1 MKKIKF
7 IALAF
12 LALTLGSCMGDSY
25 ADPDLTE
32 KVPAAPWGNN
42 SLKEKNVISIA
53 DLKTQFATVIANSSY
68 KLIEKDM
75 MIKAVVTGNDVSG
88 NIYNQVSVQDASGA
102 IIIAINGSG
111 LSGYLPVGQEIL
123 VNLKGLY
130 IGSYKKLPQIGGVNT
145 KISDGTLSMGK
156 IERAVWNQHFKILNP
171 GEADASTVEP
181 EEFDKTKLNNSTKE
195 EKAAFAA
202 YMEANVGKLMTLK
215 KVKFASANG
224 TNVWAPD
231 DSNTS
236 LELIDAETGKKISSS
251 NLVVRNSGYSK
262 FANEVVPQGV
272 FDITGIFTRFGDT
285 WQIVLRNTDDLKSV
299 VLAYLS
305 EPFDASQGNFT
316 IDNIKLAE
324 GVEFVW
330 KWASAAYGM
339 KASGYVN
346 STKYDLQSR
355 LKSPAI
361 DLKSAKSAKLMFDQA
376 INFSSDIKQECKVQI
391 STDGK
396 TWTDLDVQG
405 YPTGDN
411 WDFVSSTADLTKYCG
426 KTIYIGFLY
435 SSTPTSAPTWEVK
448 NFAVK

>member
-12 LALTLGSCMGDSY
+12 LALTLGSCMGDGY

-32 KVPAAPWGNN
+32 KVPAAPYGNN
-42 SLKEKNVISIA
+42 SLREKNVISIA
-53 DLKTQFATVIANSSY
+53 DLKTQFATIINSDNGY
-68 KLIEKDM
+68 KQIEKDM

-145 KISDGTLSMGK
+145 KLSDGSLGMGK
-156 IERAVWNQHFKILNP
+156 IERAIWNEHFKILNP
-171 GEADASTVEP
+171 GEADASTVVP
-181 EEFDKTKLNNSTKE
+181 EEFDLTKLTD
-195 EKAAFAA
+195 AA
-202 YMEANVGKLMTLK
+202 YMNANVGKLMTLK

-231 DSNTS
+231 DTNTS

-272 FDITGIFTRFGDT
+272 FDITGIFTRYNNT
-285 WQIVLRNTDDLKSV
+285 WQIVLRSTDDLKSV

-316 IDNIKLAE
+316 IDNIKLAD

-346 STKYDLQSR
+346 GSKQELQSR

-376 INFSSDIKQECKVQI
+376 INFASDMKQECKVQI

-405 YPTGDN
+405 YPAGN
-411 WDFVSSTADLTKYCG
+411 SWDFVSSTADLTKYCG

-435 SSTPTSAPTWEVK
+435 SSTPTGAPTWEVK

>member
-12 LALTLGSCMGDSY
+12 LALTLGSCMGDGY
-25 ADPDLTE
+25 ADPDLTD
-32 KVPAAPWGNN
+32 KVPAAPYGNN
-42 SLKEKNVISIA
+42 SLREKNVISIA
-53 DLKTQFATVIANSSY
+53 DLKTQFATIINSDNGY

-145 KISDGTLSMGK
+145 KLSDGSLGMGK
-156 IERAVWNQHFKILNP
+156 IERAIWNEHFKILNP
-171 GEADASTVEP
+171 GEADASTVVP
-181 EEFDKTKLNNSTKE
+181 EEFDLTKLTD
-195 EKAAFAA
+195 AA
-202 YMEANVGKLMTLK
+202 YMDANVGKLMTLK

-231 DSNTS
+231 DTNTS
-236 LELIDAETGKKISSS
+236 LELIDAETGKRINKN

-299 VLAYLS
+299 VLAYIS

-316 IDNIKLAE
+316 IDNIKLAD

-346 STKYDLQSR
+346 GSKQELQSR

-376 INFSSDIKQECKVQI
+376 INFASDMKQECKVQI

-405 YPTGDN
+405 YPTEN
-411 WDFVSSTADLTKYCG
+411 SWAFVSSTADLTKYCG

-435 SSTPTSAPTWEVK
+435 SSSPTSAPTWEVK

>member
-12 LALTLGSCMGDSY
+12 LALTLGSCMGDGY
-25 ADPDLTE
+25 ADPDLTD
-32 KVPAAPWGNN
+32 KVPAAPYGNN
-42 SLKEKNVISIA
+42 SLREKNVISIA
-53 DLKTQFATVIANSSY
+53 DLKTQFATIINSDNGY

-145 KISDGTLSMGK
+145 KLSDGSLGMGK
-156 IERAVWNQHFKILNP
+156 IERAIWNEHFKILNP
-171 GEADASTVEP
+171 GEADASTVVP
-181 EEFDKTKLNNSTKE
+181 EEFDLTKLTD
-195 EKAAFAA
+195 AA
-202 YMEANVGKLMTLK
+202 YMDANVCKLMTLK

-231 DSNTS
+231 DTNTS

-272 FDITGIFTRFGDT
+272 FDITGIFTRYNNT
-285 WQIVLRNTDDLKSV
+285 WQIVLRSTDDLKSV

-316 IDNIKLAE
+316 IDNIKLAD

-346 STKYDLQSR
+346 GSKQELQSR

-376 INFSSDIKQECKVQI
+376 INFASDMKQECKVQI

-405 YPTGDN
+405 YPAGN
-411 WDFVSSTADLTKYCG
+411 SWDFVSSTADLTKYCG

-435 SSTPTSAPTWEVK
+435 SSTPTGAPTWEVK

>member
-12 LALTLGSCMGDSY
+12 LALTLGSCMGDGY

-32 KVPAAPWGNN
+32 KVPASPWGNN
-42 SLKEKNVISIA
+42 SLREKNVISIA
-53 DLKTQFATVIANSSY
+53 DLKTQFATIINSDNGY

-145 KISDGTLSMGK
+145 KLSDGSLGMGK

-171 GEADASTVEP
+171 GEADASTVVP
-181 EEFDKTKLNNSTKE
+181 EEFDLTKLTD
-195 EKAAFAA
+195 AA
-202 YMEANVGKLMTLK
+202 YMDANVGKLMTLK

-231 DSNTS
+231 DTNTS

-272 FDITGIFTRFGDT
+272 FDITGIFTRYNNT

-299 VLAYLS
+299 VLAYIS

-316 IDNIKLAE
+316 IDNIKLAD

-346 STKYDLQSR
+346 GSKQELQSR

-376 INFSSDIKQECKVQI
+376 INYASDIKQECKVQI

-405 YPTGDN
+405 YPAGN
-411 WDFVSSTADLTKYCG
+411 SWDFVSSTADLTKYCG

-435 SSTPTSAPTWEVK
+435 SSTPTGAPTWEVK

>member
-12 LALTLGSCMGDSY
+12 LALTLGSCMGDGY

-32 KVPAAPWGNN
+32 KVPAAPYGNN
-42 SLKEKNVISIA
+42 SLREKNVISIA
-53 DLKTQFATVIANSSY
+53 DLKTQFATIINSDNGY

-123 VNLKGLY
+123 VSLKGLY

-145 KISDGTLSMGK
+145 KLSDGSLGMGK
-156 IERAVWNQHFKILNP
+156 IERAIWNEHFKILNP
-171 GEADASTVEP
+171 GEADASTVVP
-181 EEFDKTKLNNSTKE
+181 EEFDLTKLTD
-195 EKAAFAA
+195 AA
-202 YMEANVGKLMTLK
+202 YMDANVGKLMTLK

-231 DSNTS
+231 DTNTS
-236 LELIDAETGKKISSS
+236 LELIDAETGKRINKN

-272 FDITGIFTRFGDT
+272 FDITGIFTRYNNT
-285 WQIVLRNTDDLKSV
+285 WQIVLRSTDDLKSV

-316 IDNIKLAE
+316 IDNIKLAD

-346 STKYDLQSR
+346 GSKQELQSR

-376 INFSSDIKQECKVQI
+376 INFASDMKQECKVQI

-396 TWTDLDVQG
+396 TWTDLVVQG
-405 YPTGDN
+405 YPTEN
-411 WDFVSSTADLTKYCG
+411 SWTFVSSTADLTKYCG

-435 SSTPTSAPTWEVK
+435 SSSPTSAPTWEVK

>member
-12 LALTLGSCMGDSY
+12 LALTLGSCMGDGY

-32 KVPAAPWGNN
+32 KVPASPWGNN
-42 SLKEKNVISIA
+42 SLREKNVISIA
-53 DLKTQFATVIANSSY
+53 DLKTQFATVINSDNGY
-68 KLIEKDM
+68 KQIEKDM

-145 KISDGTLSMGK
+145 KLSDGSLGMGK
-156 IERAVWNQHFKILNP
+156 IERAIWNEHFKILNP
-171 GEADASTVEP
+171 GEADASTVVP
-181 EEFDKTKLNNSTKE
+181 EEFDLTKLSD
-195 EKAAFAA
+195 AA
-202 YMEANVGKLMTLK
+202 YMEANVCKLMTLK

-231 DSNTS
+231 DTNTS

-272 FDITGIFTRFGDT
+272 FDITGIFTRYNNT
-285 WQIVLRNTDDLKSV
+285 WQIVLRSTDDLKSV

-316 IDNIKLAE
+316 IDNIKLAD

-346 STKYDLQSR
+346 GSKQELQSR

-376 INFSSDIKQECKVQI
+376 INFASDMKQECKVQI

-396 TWTDLDVQG
+396 IWTDLDVQG
-405 YPTGDN
+405 YPAGN
-411 WDFVSSTADLTKYCG
+411 SWDFVSSTADLTKYCG

-435 SSTPTSAPTWEVK
+435 SSTPTGAPTWEVK

>member
-12 LALTLGSCMGDSY
+12 LALTLGSCMGDGY

-32 KVPAAPWGNN
+32 KVPASPWGNN
-42 SLKEKNVISIA
+42 SLREKNVISIA
-53 DLKTQFATVIANSSY
+53 DLKTQFATIINSDNGY
-68 KLIEKDM
+68 KQIEKDM

-145 KISDGTLSMGK
+145 KLSDGSLGMGK
-156 IERAVWNQHFKILNP
+156 IERAIWNEHFKILNP
-171 GEADASTVEP
+171 GEADASTVVP
-181 EEFDKTKLNNSTKE
+181 VEFDLTKLTD
-195 EKAAFAA
+195 AA

-231 DSNTS
+231 DTNTS
-236 LELIDAETGKKISSS
+236 LELIDAETGKRINKN
-251 NLVVRNSGYSK
+251 NLIVRNSGYSK

-272 FDITGIFTRFGDT
+272 FDITGIFTRYNNT

-299 VLAYLS
+299 VLAFIS

-316 IDNIKLAE
+316 IDNIKLAD

-346 STKYDLQSR
+346 GSKQELLSR

-376 INFSSDIKQECKVQI
+376 INFASDMKQECKVQI

-405 YPTGDN
+405 YPTEN
-411 WDFVSSTADLTKYCG
+411 SWTFVSSTADLTKYCG

-435 SSTPTSAPTWEVK
+435 SSTPTGAPTWEVK
-448 NFAVK
+448 NFVVK

>member
-171 GEADASTVEP
+171 GEADASTVVP
-181 EEFDKTKLNNSTKE
+181 EEFDLTKLTDK
-195 EKAAFAA
+195 A

-224 TNVWAPD
+224 TNVWAPND
-231 DSNTS
+231 TNTS
-236 LELIDAETGKKISSS
+236 LELINAETGKRINSS

-316 IDNIKLAE
+316 IDNIKLAD

-376 INFSSDIKQECKVQI
+376 INFASDMKQECKVQI

-405 YPTGDN
+405 YPTEN
-411 WDFVSSTADLTKYCG
+411 SWTFVSSTADLTKYCG

-435 SSTPTSAPTWEVK
+435 SSSPTGAPTWEVK
-448 NFAVK
+448 NLQ

>member
-12 LALTLGSCMGDSY
+12 LALTLGSCMGDGY

-32 KVPAAPWGNN
+32 KVPASPWGNN
-42 SLKEKNVISIA
+42 SLREKNVISIA
-53 DLKTQFATVIANSSY
+53 DLKTQFATVINSDNGY
-68 KLIEKDM
+68 KQIEKDM
-75 MIKAVVTGNDVSG
+75 MIKAVVTGNDISG

-145 KISDGTLSMGK
+145 KLSDGSLGMGK
-156 IERAVWNQHFKILNP
+156 IERAIWNEHFKILNP
-171 GEADASTVEP
+171 GEADASTVVP
-181 EEFDKTKLNNSTKE
+181 EEFDLTKLTD
-195 EKAAFAA
+195 AA
-202 YMEANVGKLMTLK
+202 YMDANVGKLMTLK

-231 DSNTS
+231 DTNTS

-272 FDITGIFTRFGDT
+272 FDITGIFTRYNNT

-299 VLAYLS
+299 VLAYIS

-316 IDNIKLAE
+316 IDNIKLAD

-346 STKYDLQSR
+346 GSKQELQSR

-376 INFSSDIKQECKVQI
+376 INYASDIKQECKVQI

-405 YPTGDN
+405 YPAGN
-411 WDFVSSTADLTKYCG
+411 SWDFVSSTADLTKYCG

-435 SSTPTSAPTWEVK
+435 SSTPTGAPTWEVK

>member
-25 ADPDLTE
+25 ADPDLTD
-32 KVPAAPWGNN
+32 KVPAAPYGNN

-68 KLIEKDM
+68 KQIEKDM

-123 VNLKGLY
+123 VNLKDLY

-145 KISDGTLSMGK
+145 KISDGSLSMGK

-181 EEFDKTKLNNSTKE
+181 EEFDLTKLTDN
-195 EKAAFAA
+195 A
-202 YMEANVGKLMTLK
+202 YMEANVCKLMTLK

-236 LELIDAETGKKISSS
+236 LELIDAETGKRINKN

-262 FANEVVPQGV
+262 FANEVIPQGV
-272 FDITGIFTRFGDT
+272 FDITGIFTRYHNKDYDT
-285 WQIVLRNTDDLKSV
+285 WQIVLRSTDDLK
-299 VLAYLS
+299 AS
-305 EPFDASQGNFT
+305 ETGGTLEKPYTVAQALEKINAGTAGDAKVYATGIIVKVKDVDTGQYGNGT
-316 IDNIKLAE
+316 
-324 GVEFVW
+324 FV
-330 KWASAAYGM
+330 
-339 KASGYVN
+339 
-346 STKYDLQSR
+346 
-355 LKSPAI
+355 I
-361 DLKSAKSAKLMFDQA
+361 
-376 INFSSDIKQECKVQI
+376 SD
-391 STDGK
+391 DGK
-396 TWTDLDVQG
+396 DTE
-405 YPTGDN
+405 
-411 WDFVSSTADLTKYCG
+411 G
-426 KTIYIGFLY
+426 KTL
-435 SSTPTSAPTWEVK
+435 EVFRCFNIDGAK
-448 NFAVK
+448 WTEETKGILVPGKKVVVSGTLLDYNGTKEIKGGNLISIK

>member
-12 LALTLGSCMGDSY
+12 LALTLGSCMGDGY

-32 KVPAAPWGNN
+32 KVPAAPYGNN
-42 SLKEKNVISIA
+42 SLREKNVISIA
-53 DLKTQFATVIANSSY
+53 DLKTQFATIINSDNGY
-68 KLIEKDM
+68 KQIEKDM

-145 KISDGTLSMGK
+145 KLSDGSLGMGK
-156 IERAVWNQHFKILNP
+156 IERAVWNEHFKILNP
-171 GEADASTVEP
+171 GEADASTVVP
-181 EEFDKTKLNNSTKE
+181 EEFDLTKLTD
-195 EKAAFAA
+195 AA
-202 YMEANVGKLMTLK
+202 YMDANVGKLMTLK
-215 KVKFASANG
+215 KMKFASANG
-224 TNVWAPD
+224 KNVWAPD
-231 DSNTS
+231 DTNTS
-236 LELIDAETGKKISSS
+236 LELIDAETGKRINKN

-262 FANEVVPQGV
+262 FANEVVPKGV
-272 FDITGIFTRFGDT
+272 FDITGIFTRYNNT
-285 WQIVLRNTDDLKSV
+285 WQIVLRSTDDLKSV

-316 IDNIKLAE
+316 IDNIKLAD

-346 STKYDLQSR
+346 GSKQELQSR

-376 INFSSDIKQECKVQI
+376 INFASDMKQECKVQI

-405 YPTGDN
+405 YPTEN
-411 WDFVSSTADLTKYCG
+411 SWTFVSSTADLTKYCG

-435 SSTPTSAPTWEVK
+435 SSSPTGAPTWEVK

>member
-12 LALTLGSCMGDSY
+12 LALTLGSCMGDGY

-32 KVPAAPWGNN
+32 KVPASPWGNN
-42 SLKEKNVISIA
+42 SLREKNVISIA
-53 DLKTQFATVIANSSY
+53 DLKTQFATIINSDNGY

-88 NIYNQVSVQDASGA
+88 NIYNQVSVQDTSGA

-145 KISDGTLSMGK
+145 KLSDGSLGIGK
-156 IERAVWNQHFKILNP
+156 IERAIWNEHFKILNP
-171 GEADASTVEP
+171 GEADASTVVP
-181 EEFDKTKLNNSTKE
+181 EEFDLTKLTD
-195 EKAAFAA
+195 AA
-202 YMEANVGKLMTLK
+202 YMEANVCKLMTLK

-231 DSNTS
+231 DTNTS

-272 FDITGIFTRFGDT
+272 FDITGIFTRYNNT
-285 WQIVLRNTDDLKSV
+285 WQIVLRSTDDLKSV

-316 IDNIKLAE
+316 IDNIKLAD

-346 STKYDLQSR
+346 GSKQELQSR

-376 INFSSDIKQECKVQI
+376 INFASDMKQECKVQI

-405 YPTGDN
+405 YPTEN
-411 WDFVSSTADLTKYCG
+411 SWTFVSSTADLTKYCG

-435 SSTPTSAPTWEVK
+435 SSSPTGAPTWEVK

>member
-12 LALTLGSCMGDSY
+12 LALTLGSCMGDGY

-32 KVPAAPWGNN
+32 KVPASPWGNN
-42 SLKEKNVISIA
+42 SLREKNVISIA
-53 DLKTQFATVIANSSY
+53 DLKTQFATIINSDNGY
-68 KLIEKDM
+68 KQIEKDM

-123 VNLKGLY
+123 VNLKGLH

-145 KISDGTLSMGK
+145 KLSDGSLGMGK
-156 IERAVWNQHFKILNP
+156 IERAIWNEHFKILNP
-171 GEADASTVEP
+171 GEADASTVVP
-181 EEFDKTKLNNSTKE
+181 EEFDLTKLTD
-195 EKAAFAA
+195 AA
-202 YMEANVGKLMTLK
+202 YMDANVGKLMTLK

-224 TNVWAPD
+224 KNVWAPD
-231 DSNTS
+231 DTNTS
-236 LELIDAETGKKISSS
+236 LELIDAETGKRISSS

-272 FDITGIFTRFGDT
+272 FDITGIFTRYNNT
-285 WQIVLRNTDDLKSV
+285 WQIVLRSTDDLKSV

-316 IDNIKLAE
+316 IDNIKLAD

-346 STKYDLQSR
+346 GSKQELQSR

-376 INFSSDIKQECKVQI
+376 INFASDMKQECKVQI

-405 YPTGDN
+405 YPTEN
-411 WDFVSSTADLTKYCG
+411 SWTFVSSTADLTKYCG

-435 SSTPTSAPTWEVK
+435 SSSPTGAPTWEVK

>member
-12 LALTLGSCMGDSY
+12 LALTLGSCMGDGY

-32 KVPAAPWGNN
+32 KVPAAPYGNN
-42 SLKEKNVISIA
+42 SLREKNVISIA
-53 DLKTQFATVIANSSY
+53 DLKNQFATVIANSSY

-145 KISDGTLSMGK
+145 KLSDGSLGMGK
-156 IERAVWNQHFKILNP
+156 IERAIWNQHFKILNP

-181 EEFDKTKLNNSTKE
+181 EEFDLTKLTD
-195 EKAAFAA
+195 AA

-231 DSNTS
+231 DTNTS

-285 WQIVLRNTDDLKSV
+285 WQIVLRSTDDLKSV
-299 VLAYLS
+299 VLAYIS

-316 IDNIKLAE
+316 IDNIKLAD

-346 STKYDLQSR
+346 GSKQELQSR

-376 INFSSDIKQECKVQI
+376 INFASDMKQECKVQI

-405 YPTGDN
+405 YPTEN
-411 WDFVSSTADLTKYCG
+411 SWTFVSSTADLTKYCG
-426 KTIYIGFLY
+426 KNIYIGFLY
-435 SSTPTSAPTWEVK
+435 SSSPTGAPTWEVK

>member
-12 LALTLGSCMGDSY
+12 LALTLGSCMGDGY

-32 KVPAAPWGNN
+32 KVPASPWGNN
-42 SLKEKNVISIA
+42 SLREKNVISIA
-53 DLKTQFATVIANSSY
+53 DLKTQFATIINSDNGY

-145 KISDGTLSMGK
+145 KLSNGSLGIGK
-156 IERAVWNQHFKILNP
+156 IERAIWNEHFKILNP
-171 GEADASTVEP
+171 GEADASTVVP
-181 EEFDKTKLNNSTKE
+181 EEFDRTKLNNLTKE

-231 DSNTS
+231 DTNTS
-236 LELIDAETGKKISSS
+236 LELIDAETGKRINKN

-285 WQIVLRNTDDLKSV
+285 WQIVLRSTDDLK
-299 VLAYLS
+299 AS
-305 EPFDASQGNFT
+305 ETGGTLEKPYTVAQALEKINAGTAGDAKVYATGIIVKVKDVDTGTYGNAT
-316 IDNIKLAE
+316 
-324 GVEFVW
+324 FV
-330 KWASAAYGM
+330 
-339 KASGYVN
+339 
-346 STKYDLQSR
+346 
-355 LKSPAI
+355 I
-361 DLKSAKSAKLMFDQA
+361 
-376 INFSSDIKQECKVQI
+376 SD
-391 STDGK
+391 DGK
-396 TWTDLDVQG
+396 DTEGKTLDVFRCFNIDG
-405 YPTGDN
+405 AKWTEETKGILVPGKKVV
-411 WDFVSSTADLTKYCG
+411 VSGTLLDYNGTKEIKG
-426 KTIYIGFLY
+426 GNLISIK
-435 SSTPTSAPTWEVK
+435 
-448 NFAVK
+448 

>member
-12 LALTLGSCMGDSY
+12 LALTLGSCMGDGY

-32 KVPAAPWGNN
+32 KVPASPWGNN
-42 SLKEKNVISIA
+42 SLREKNVISIA
-53 DLKTQFATVIANSSY
+53 DLKTQFATIINSDNGY

-88 NIYNQVSVQDASGA
+88 NIYNQVSVQDTSGA

-145 KISDGTLSMGK
+145 KLSNGSLGIGK
-156 IERAVWNQHFKILNP
+156 IERAIWNEHFKILNP
-171 GEADASTVEP
+171 GEADASTVVP
-181 EEFDKTKLNNSTKE
+181 EEFDRTKLNNLTKE

-202 YMEANVGKLMTLK
+202 YMEANVCKLMTLK

-231 DSNTS
+231 DTNTS
-236 LELIDAETGKKISSS
+236 LELIDAETGKRINKN

-272 FDITGIFTRFGDT
+272 FDITGIFTRFGNT
-285 WQIVLRNTDDLKSV
+285 WQIVLRNTDDLK
-299 VLAYLS
+299 AS
-305 EPFDASQGNFT
+305 ETGGTLEKPYTVAQALEKINAGTAGDAKVYATGIIVKVKNVDTGTYGNAT
-316 IDNIKLAE
+316 
-324 GVEFVW
+324 FV
-330 KWASAAYGM
+330 
-339 KASGYVN
+339 
-346 STKYDLQSR
+346 
-355 LKSPAI
+355 I
-361 DLKSAKSAKLMFDQA
+361 
-376 INFSSDIKQECKVQI
+376 SD
-391 STDGK
+391 DGK
-396 TWTDLDVQG
+396 DTEGKTLDVFRCLNIDG
-405 YPTGDN
+405 AKWTEETKGILVPGKKVV
-411 WDFVSSTADLTKYCG
+411 VSGTLLDYNGTKEIKG
-426 KTIYIGFLY
+426 GNLISIK
-435 SSTPTSAPTWEVK
+435 
-448 NFAVK
+448 

>member
-12 LALTLGSCMGDSY
+12 LALTLGSCMGDGY

-42 SLKEKNVISIA
+42 SLREKNVISIA
-53 DLKTQFATVIANSSY
+53 DLKTQFATIINSDNGY
-68 KLIEKDM
+68 KQIEKDM
-75 MIKAVVTGNDVSG
+75 MLKAVVTGNDVSG

-145 KISDGTLSMGK
+145 KLSDGSLGIGK
-156 IERAVWNQHFKILNP
+156 IERAIWNEHFKILNP
-171 GEADASTVEP
+171 GEADASTVVP
-181 EEFDKTKLNNSTKE
+181 EEFDLTKLTD
-195 EKAAFAA
+195 AA

-231 DSNTS
+231 DTNTS

-272 FDITGIFTRFGDT
+272 FDITGIFTRYNNA

-299 VLAYLS
+299 VLAYIS

-316 IDNIKLAE
+316 IDNIKLAD

-346 STKYDLQSR
+346 GSKQELQSR

-376 INFSSDIKQECKVQI
+376 INYASDMKQECKVQI

-405 YPTGDN
+405 YPTEN
-411 WDFVSSTADLTKYCG
+411 SWTFVSSTADLTKYCG

>member
-12 LALTLGSCMGDSY
+12 LALTLGSCMGDGY

-32 KVPAAPWGNN
+32 KVPASPWGNN
-42 SLKEKNVISIA
+42 SLREKNVISIA
-53 DLKTQFATVIANSSY
+53 DLKTQFATIINSDNGY
-68 KLIEKDM
+68 KQIEKDM

-145 KISDGTLSMGK
+145 KLSDGSLGMGK
-156 IERAVWNQHFKILNP
+156 IERAIWNEHFKILNP
-171 GEADASTVEP
+171 GEADASTVVP
-181 EEFDKTKLNNSTKE
+181 EEFDLTKLTDP
-195 EKAAFAA
+195 A
-202 YMEANVGKLMTLK
+202 YMEANVCKLMTLK

-231 DSNTS
+231 DTNTS
-236 LELIDAETGKKISSS
+236 LELIDAETGKRISSS

-272 FDITGIFTRFGDT
+272 FDITGIFTRYNNT
-285 WQIVLRNTDDLKSV
+285 WQIVLRSTDDLKSV

-316 IDNIKLAE
+316 IDNIKLAD

-346 STKYDLQSR
+346 GSKQELQSR

-376 INFSSDIKQECKVQI
+376 INFASDMKQECKVQI

-405 YPTGDN
+405 YPAGN
-411 WDFVSSTADLTKYCG
+411 SWDFVSSTADLTKYCG

-435 SSTPTSAPTWEVK
+435 SSTPTGAPTWEVK

>member
-12 LALTLGSCMGDSY
+12 LALTLGSCMGDGY

-32 KVPAAPWGNN
+32 KVPASPYGNN
-42 SLKEKNVISIA
+42 SLREKNVISIA
-53 DLKTQFATVIANSSY
+53 DLKTQFATVINSDNGY
-68 KLIEKDM
+68 KQIEKDM

-145 KISDGTLSMGK
+145 KLSDGSLGMGK
-156 IERAVWNQHFKILNP
+156 IERAIWNEHFKILNP
-171 GEADASTVEP
+171 GEADASTVVP
-181 EEFDKTKLNNSTKE
+181 EEFDLTKLTD
-195 EKAAFAA
+195 AA

-231 DSNTS
+231 DTNTS

-272 FDITGIFTRFGDT
+272 FDITGIFTRYNNT

-299 VLAYLS
+299 VLAYIS

-316 IDNIKLAE
+316 IDNIKLAD

-346 STKYDLQSR
+346 GSKQELQSR

-376 INFSSDIKQECKVQI
+376 INYASDIKQECKVQI

-405 YPTGDN
+405 YPAGN
-411 WDFVSSTADLTKYCG
+411 SWDFVSSTADLTKYCG

-435 SSTPTSAPTWEVK
+435 SSTPTGAPTWEVK

>member
-12 LALTLGSCMGDSY
+12 LALTLGSCMGDGY

-32 KVPAAPWGNN
+32 KVPASPWGNN
-42 SLKEKNVISIA
+42 SLREKNVISIA
-53 DLKTQFATVIANSSY
+53 DLKTQFATIINSDNGY

-145 KISDGTLSMGK
+145 KLSDGSLGMGK
-156 IERAVWNQHFKILNP
+156 IERAIWNEHFKILNP
-171 GEADASTVEP
+171 GEADASTVVP
-181 EEFDKTKLNNSTKE
+181 EEFDLTKLTDP
-195 EKAAFAA
+195 A
-202 YMEANVGKLMTLK
+202 YMDANVGKLMTLK

-231 DSNTS
+231 DTNTS
-236 LELIDAETGKKISSS
+236 LELIDAETGKRINKN

-272 FDITGIFTRFGDT
+272 FDITGIFTRYNNT
-285 WQIVLRNTDDLKSV
+285 WQIVLRSTDDLKPV

-316 IDNIKLAE
+316 IDNIKLAD

-346 STKYDLQSR
+346 GSKQELQSR

-376 INFSSDIKQECKVQI
+376 INFASDMKQECKVQI

-405 YPTGDN
+405 YPTEN
-411 WDFVSSTADLTKYCG
+411 SWTFVSSTADLTKYCG

-435 SSTPTSAPTWEVK
+435 SSSPTSAPTWEVK
-448 NFAVK
+448 NFVVK

>member
-12 LALTLGSCMGDSY
+12 LALTLGSCMGDGY

-32 KVPAAPWGNN
+32 KVPASPWGNN
-42 SLKEKNVISIA
+42 SLREKNVISIA
-53 DLKTQFATVIANSSY
+53 DLKTQFATIINSDNGY
-68 KLIEKDM
+68 KQIEKDM

-145 KISDGTLSMGK
+145 KLSDGSLGMGK
-156 IERAVWNQHFKILNP
+156 IERAIWNEHFKILNP
-171 GEADASTVEP
+171 GEADASTVVP
-181 EEFDKTKLNNSTKE
+181 EEFDLTKLTD
-195 EKAAFAA
+195 AA
-202 YMEANVGKLMTLK
+202 YMDANVGKLMTLK

-231 DSNTS
+231 DTNTS

-262 FANEVVPQGV
+262 FANEVVPKGV
-272 FDITGIFTRFGDT
+272 FDITGIFTRYNNT

-316 IDNIKLAE
+316 IDNIKLAD

-346 STKYDLQSR
+346 GSKQELQSR

-376 INFSSDIKQECKVQI
+376 INFASDMKQECKVQI

-405 YPTGDN
+405 YPTEN
-411 WDFVSSTADLTKYCG
+411 SWTFVSSTADLTKYCG

-435 SSTPTSAPTWEVK
+435 SSSPTSAPTWEVK

>member
-12 LALTLGSCMGDSY
+12 LALTLGSCMGDGY

-32 KVPAAPWGNN
+32 KVPASPWGNN
-42 SLKEKNVISIA
+42 SLREKNVISIA
-53 DLKTQFATVIANSSY
+53 DLKTQFATIINSDNGY
-68 KLIEKDM
+68 KQIEKDM

-145 KISDGTLSMGK
+145 KLSDGSLGMGK
-156 IERAVWNQHFKILNP
+156 IERAIWNEHFKILNP
-171 GEADASTVEP
+171 GEADASTVVP
-181 EEFDKTKLNNSTKE
+181 EEFDLTKLTD
-195 EKAAFAA
+195 AA
-202 YMEANVGKLMTLK
+202 YMDANVGKLMTLK

-224 TNVWAPD
+224 KNVWAPD
-231 DSNTS
+231 DTNTS
-236 LELIDAETGKKISSS
+236 LELIDAETGKRISSS

-262 FANEVVPQGV
+262 FANEVVPKGV
-272 FDITGIFTRFGDT
+272 FDITGIFTRYNNT
-285 WQIVLRNTDDLKSV
+285 WQIVLRSTDDLKSV

-316 IDNIKLAE
+316 IDNIKLAD

-346 STKYDLQSR
+346 GSKQELQSR

-376 INFSSDIKQECKVQI
+376 INFASDMKQECKVQI

-405 YPTGDN
+405 YPTEN
-411 WDFVSSTADLTKYCG
+411 SWTFVSSTADLTKYCG

-435 SSTPTSAPTWEVK
+435 SSSPTGAPTWEVK

>member
-12 LALTLGSCMGDSY
+12 LALTLGSCMGDGY

-32 KVPAAPWGNN
+32 KVPAAPYGNN
-42 SLKEKNVISIA
+42 SLREKNVISIA
-53 DLKTQFATVIANSSY
+53 DLKTQFATIINSDNGY

-123 VNLKGLY
+123 VNLKDLY

-145 KISDGTLSMGK
+145 KLSDGSLGMGK

-171 GEADASTVEP
+171 GEADATTVVP
-181 EEFDKTKLNNSTKE
+181 EEFDLTKLTD
-195 EKAAFAA
+195 AA
-202 YMEANVGKLMTLK
+202 YMDANVGKLMTLK

-231 DSNTS
+231 DTNTS
-236 LELIDAETGKKISSS
+236 LELIDAETGKRINKN

-262 FANEVVPQGV
+262 FANEVIPQGV
-272 FDITGIFTRFGDT
+272 FDITGIFTRYNNT

-299 VLAYLS
+299 VLAYIS

-316 IDNIKLAE
+316 IDNIKLAD

-346 STKYDLQSR
+346 GSKQELQSR

-376 INFSSDIKQECKVQI
+376 INFASDMKQECKVQI

-405 YPTGDN
+405 YPTEN
-411 WDFVSSTADLTKYCG
+411 SWTFVSSTADLTKYCG

-435 SSTPTSAPTWEVK
+435 SSTPTGAPTWEVK
-448 NFAVK
+448 NFVVK

>member
-12 LALTLGSCMGDSY
+12 LALTLGSCMGDGY

-32 KVPAAPWGNN
+32 KVPASPWGNN
-42 SLKEKNVISIA
+42 SLREKNVISIA
-53 DLKTQFATVIANSSY
+53 DLKTQFATIINSDNGY

-145 KISDGTLSMGK
+145 KLSDGSLGIGK
-156 IERAVWNQHFKILNP
+156 IERAIWNEHFKILNP
-171 GEADASTVEP
+171 GEADASTVVP
-181 EEFDKTKLNNSTKE
+181 EEFDLTKLTD
-195 EKAAFAA
+195 AA
-202 YMEANVGKLMTLK
+202 YMEANVCKLMTLK

-231 DSNTS
+231 DTNTS
-236 LELIDAETGKKISSS
+236 LELIDAETGKRINKN

-272 FDITGIFTRFGDT
+272 FDITGIFTRFGNT
-285 WQIVLRNTDDLKSV
+285 WQIVLRSTDDLKSV

-316 IDNIKLAE
+316 IDNIKLAD

-346 STKYDLQSR
+346 GSKQELQSR

-376 INFSSDIKQECKVQI
+376 INFASDMKQECKVQI

-405 YPTGDN
+405 YPTEN
-411 WDFVSSTADLTKYCG
+411 SWTFVSSTADLTKYCG

-435 SSTPTSAPTWEVK
+435 SSSPTSAPTWEVK

>member
-12 LALTLGSCMGDSY
+12 LALTLGSCMGDGY
-25 ADPDLTE
+25 ADPDLTD
-32 KVPAAPWGNN
+32 KVPAAPYGNN
-42 SLKEKNVISIA
+42 SLREKNVISIA
-53 DLKTQFATVIANSSY
+53 DLKTQFATVINSDNGY
-68 KLIEKDM
+68 KQIEKDM

-145 KISDGTLSMGK
+145 KLSDGSLGIGK
-156 IERAVWNQHFKILNP
+156 IERAIWNEHFKILNP
-171 GEADASTVEP
+171 GEADASTVVP
-181 EEFDKTKLNNSTKE
+181 EEFDLTKLTD
-195 EKAAFAA
+195 AA

-231 DSNTS
+231 DTNTS

-272 FDITGIFTRFGDT
+272 FDITGIFTRYNNT

-299 VLAYLS
+299 VLAYIS

-316 IDNIKLAE
+316 IDNIKLAD

-346 STKYDLQSR
+346 GSKQELQSR

-376 INFSSDIKQECKVQI
+376 INYASDIKQECKVQI

-405 YPTGDN
+405 YPAGN
-411 WDFVSSTADLTKYCG
+411 SWDFVSSTADLTKYCG

-435 SSTPTSAPTWEVK
+435 SSTPTGAPTWEVK

>member
-12 LALTLGSCMGDSY
+12 LALTLGSCMGDGY

-32 KVPAAPWGNN
+32 KVPASPWGNN
-42 SLKEKNVISIA
+42 SLREKNVISIA
-53 DLKTQFATVIANSSY
+53 DLKTQFATIINSDNGY

-145 KISDGTLSMGK
+145 KLSDGSLGMGK

-171 GEADASTVEP
+171 GEADASTVVP
-181 EEFDKTKLNNSTKE
+181 EEFDLTKLTD
-195 EKAAFAA
+195 AA
-202 YMEANVGKLMTLK
+202 YMDANVGKLMTLK

-231 DSNTS
+231 DTNTS
-236 LELIDAETGKKISSS
+236 LELIDAETGKRINKN

-272 FDITGIFTRFGDT
+272 FDITGIFTRFGNT

-316 IDNIKLAE
+316 IDNIKLAD

-346 STKYDLQSR
+346 GSKQELQSR

-376 INFSSDIKQECKVQI
+376 INFASDMKQECKVQI

-405 YPTGDN
+405 YPTEN
-411 WDFVSSTADLTKYCG
+411 SWTFVSSTADLTKYCG

-435 SSTPTSAPTWEVK
+435 SSSPTGAPTWEVK

>member
-12 LALTLGSCMGDSY
+12 LALTLGSCMGDGY

-32 KVPAAPWGNN
+32 KVPAAPYGNN
-42 SLKEKNVISIA
+42 SLREKNVISIA
-53 DLKTQFATVIANSSY
+53 DLKTQFATIINSDNGY

-145 KISDGTLSMGK
+145 KLSDGSLGMGK
-156 IERAVWNQHFKILNP
+156 IERAIWNEHFKILNP
-171 GEADASTVEP
+171 GEADASTVVP
-181 EEFDKTKLNNSTKE
+181 EEFDLTKLTDP
-195 EKAAFAA
+195 A
-202 YMEANVGKLMTLK
+202 YMDANVGKLMTLK

-224 TNVWAPD
+224 KNVWAPD
-231 DSNTS
+231 DTNTS
-236 LELIDAETGKKISSS
+236 LELIDAETGKRINKN

-272 FDITGIFTRFGDT
+272 FDITGIFTRYNNT
-285 WQIVLRNTDDLKSV
+285 WQIVLRSTDDLKSV

-316 IDNIKLAE
+316 IDNIKLAD

-346 STKYDLQSR
+346 GSKQELQSR

-376 INFSSDIKQECKVQI
+376 INFASDMKQECKVQI

-405 YPTGDN
+405 YPTEN
-411 WDFVSSTADLTKYCG
+411 SWTFVSSTADLTKYCG

-435 SSTPTSAPTWEVK
+435 SSSPTSAPTWEVK

>member
-130 IGSYKKLPQIGGVNT
+130 IGSYKKLPQIGSVNT

-156 IERAVWNQHFKILNP
+156 IERAVWNEHFKILNP

-181 EEFDKTKLNNSTKE
+181 EEFDKTKLTDK
-195 EKAAFAA
+195 A

-224 TNVWAPD
+224 TNVWAPKD
-231 DSNTS
+231 TNTS
-236 LELIDAETGKKISSS
+236 LELIDAESGKKINSS

-285 WQIVLRNTDDLKSV
+285 WQIVLRNTDDLKAAQTGGTLEKPYTV
-299 VLAYLS
+299 AQALEKINAGTAG
-305 EPFDASQGNFT
+305 DAKVYATGIIVKVKDVNTGMYGNGT
-316 IDNIKLAE
+316 
-324 GVEFVW
+324 FV
-330 KWASAAYGM
+330 
-339 KASGYVN
+339 
-346 STKYDLQSR
+346 
-355 LKSPAI
+355 I
-361 DLKSAKSAKLMFDQA
+361 
-376 INFSSDIKQECKVQI
+376 SD
-391 STDGK
+391 DGK
-396 TWTDLDVQG
+396 DTE
-405 YPTGDN
+405 
-411 WDFVSSTADLTKYCG
+411 G
-426 KTIYIGFLY
+426 KTL
-435 SSTPTSAPTWEVK
+435 EVFRCFNIDGAK
-448 NFAVK
+448 WTEETKGILVPGKKVVVSGTLLDYNGTKEIKGGNLISIK

>member
-156 IERAVWNQHFKILNP
+156 IERAVWNEHFKILNP

-181 EEFDKTKLNNSTKE
+181 EEFDKTKLTDK
-195 EKAAFAA
+195 A

-224 TNVWAPD
+224 TNVWAPKD
-231 DSNTS
+231 TNTS
-236 LELIDAETGKKISSS
+236 LELIDAESGKRINSS

-285 WQIVLRNTDDLKSV
+285 WQIVLRNTDDLKAAQTGGTLEKPYTV
-299 VLAYLS
+299 AQALEKINAGTAG
-305 EPFDASQGNFT
+305 DAKVYATGIIVKVKDVNTGTYGNGT
-316 IDNIKLAE
+316 
-324 GVEFVW
+324 FV
-330 KWASAAYGM
+330 
-339 KASGYVN
+339 
-346 STKYDLQSR
+346 
-355 LKSPAI
+355 I
-361 DLKSAKSAKLMFDQA
+361 
-376 INFSSDIKQECKVQI
+376 SD
-391 STDGK
+391 DGK
-396 TWTDLDVQG
+396 DTE
-405 YPTGDN
+405 
-411 WDFVSSTADLTKYCG
+411 G
-426 KTIYIGFLY
+426 KTL
-435 SSTPTSAPTWEVK
+435 EVFRCYNIDGAK
-448 NFAVK
+448 WTEETKGILVPGKKVVVSGTLLDYNGTKEIKGGNLISIK

>member
-12 LALTLGSCMGDSY
+12 LALTLGSCMGDGY

-32 KVPAAPWGNN
+32 KVPASPWGNN
-42 SLKEKNVISIA
+42 SLREKNVISIA
-53 DLKTQFATVIANSSY
+53 DLKTQFATIINSDNGY
-68 KLIEKDM
+68 KQIEKDM

-145 KISDGTLSMGK
+145 KLSDGSLGMGK
-156 IERAVWNQHFKILNP
+156 IERAIWNEHFKILNP
-171 GEADASTVEP
+171 GEADASTVVP
-181 EEFDKTKLNNSTKE
+181 EEFDLTKLTD
-195 EKAAFAA
+195 AA
-202 YMEANVGKLMTLK
+202 YMNANVGKLMTLK

-231 DSNTS
+231 DTNTS

-272 FDITGIFTRFGDT
+272 FDITGIFSRYNNT

-316 IDNIKLAE
+316 IDNIKLAD

-346 STKYDLQSR
+346 GSKQELQSR

-376 INFSSDIKQECKVQI
+376 INYASDIKQECKVQI

-405 YPTGDN
+405 YPAGN
-411 WDFVSSTADLTKYCG
+411 SWDFVSSTADLTKYCG

-435 SSTPTSAPTWEVK
+435 SSSPTGAPTWEVK

>member
-12 LALTLGSCMGDSY
+12 LALTLGSCMGDGY

-32 KVPAAPWGNN
+32 KVPAAPYGNN
-42 SLKEKNVISIA
+42 SLREKNVISIA
-53 DLKTQFATVIANSSY
+53 DLKTQFATIINSDNGY

-145 KISDGTLSMGK
+145 KLSDGSLGMGK
-156 IERAVWNQHFKILNP
+156 IERAIWNEHFKILNP
-171 GEADASTVEP
+171 GEADASTVVP
-181 EEFDKTKLNNSTKE
+181 EEFDLTKLTD
-195 EKAAFAA
+195 AA
-202 YMEANVGKLMTLK
+202 YMDANVGKLMTLK

-231 DSNTS
+231 DTNTS
-236 LELIDAETGKKISSS
+236 LELIDAETGKRISSS

-272 FDITGIFTRFGDT
+272 FDITGIFTRYNNT
-285 WQIVLRNTDDLKSV
+285 WQIVLRSTDDLKQV

-316 IDNIKLAE
+316 IDNIKLAD

-346 STKYDLQSR
+346 GSKQELQSR

-376 INFSSDIKQECKVQI
+376 INFASDIKQECKVQI

-405 YPTGDN
+405 YPAGN
-411 WDFVSSTADLTKYCG
+411 SWDFVASTADLTKYCG

>member
-12 LALTLGSCMGDSY
+12 LALTLGSCMGDGY

-32 KVPAAPWGNN
+32 KVPASPWGNN
-42 SLKEKNVISIA
+42 SLREKNVISIA
-53 DLKTQFATVIANSSY
+53 DLKTQFATIINSDNGY
-68 KLIEKDM
+68 KQIEKDM

-145 KISDGTLSMGK
+145 KLSDGSLGMGK
-156 IERAVWNQHFKILNP
+156 IERAIWNEHFKILNP
-171 GEADASTVEP
+171 GEADASMVVP
-181 EEFDKTKLNNSTKE
+181 EEFDLTKLTD
-195 EKAAFAA
+195 AA
-202 YMEANVGKLMTLK
+202 YMDANVGKLMTLK

-231 DSNTS
+231 DTNTS
-236 LELIDAETGKKISSS
+236 LELIDAETGNRINKN

-272 FDITGIFTRFGDT
+272 FDITGIFTRYNNT

-316 IDNIKLAE
+316 IDNIKLAD

-346 STKYDLQSR
+346 GSKQELQSR

-376 INFSSDIKQECKVQI
+376 INFASDMKQECKVQI

-405 YPTGDN
+405 YPTEN
-411 WDFVSSTADLTKYCG
+411 SWTFVSSTADLTKYCG

-435 SSTPTSAPTWEVK
+435 SSSPTSAPTWEVK

>member
-12 LALTLGSCMGDSY
+12 LALTLGSCMGDGY
-25 ADPDLTE
+25 ADPDLTD
-32 KVPAAPWGNN
+32 KVPAAPYGNN
-42 SLKEKNVISIA
+42 SLREKNVISIA
-53 DLKTQFATVIANSSY
+53 DLKTQFATVINSDNGY
-68 KLIEKDM
+68 KQIEKDM

-111 LSGYLPVGQEIL
+111 LSGYLPVGQKIL

-145 KISDGTLSMGK
+145 KLSDGSLGMGK
-156 IERAVWNQHFKILNP
+156 IERAIWNEHFKILNP
-171 GEADASTVEP
+171 GEADASTVVP
-181 EEFDKTKLNNSTKE
+181 EEFDLTKLTD
-195 EKAAFAA
+195 AA
-202 YMEANVGKLMTLK
+202 YMNANVGKLMTLK

-231 DSNTS
+231 DTNTS

-272 FDITGIFTRFGDT
+272 FDITGIFTRYNNT
-285 WQIVLRNTDDLKSV
+285 WQIVLRSTDDLKSV

-316 IDNIKLAE
+316 IDNIKLAD

-346 STKYDLQSR
+346 GSKHELQSR

-376 INFSSDIKQECKVQI
+376 INFASDMKQECKVQI

-405 YPTGDN
+405 YPAGN
-411 WDFVSSTADLTKYCG
+411 SWDFVSSTADLTKYCG

-435 SSTPTSAPTWEVK
+435 SSSPTGAPTWEVK